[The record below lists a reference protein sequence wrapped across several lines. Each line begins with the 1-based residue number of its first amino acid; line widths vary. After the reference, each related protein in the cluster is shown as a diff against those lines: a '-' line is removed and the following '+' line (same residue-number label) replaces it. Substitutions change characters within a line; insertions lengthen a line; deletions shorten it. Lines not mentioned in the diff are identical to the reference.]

1 MKFFEDYSIHF
12 QIILF
17 NSRLEFV
24 ALLIIN
30 NNLLFI
36 AYSFLSNLLVPMQT
50 IPNAP

>member
-1 MKFFEDYSIHF
+1 MKFFEEYLVHF
-12 QIILF
+12 QTMLF
-17 NSRLEFV
+17 NPCLQFF